1 MTAMA
6 CTSTWARST
15 ATSSRPLVWSR
26 PATSTR
32 TRVAALP
39 ALPPSVIRIK
49 WTAAEGKGKRKMN
62 ANHNKSWILILVF
75 VCVMLC
81 TPMSGHAFVLSF
93 GGSLHDPAAVRSS
106 AADVL
111 YATDRDRGEVKLV
124 GTDSSLLEGTPLDLG
139 MQSVAP
145 DGTVF
150 FGAAFRR
157 NDRVRWEMFAAN
169 PDEHSL

>member
-15 ATSSRPLVWSR
+15 ATSSRPRVWSR
-26 PATSTR
+26 PATSTH

-39 ALPPSVIRIK
+39 ALPPSVIPSKR
-49 WTAAEGKGKRKMN
+49 TAAEGKGKRN
-62 ANHNKSWILILVF
+62 VSAHLNKSWILILVF
-75 VCVMLC
+75 VCMMLQ
-81 TPMSGHAFVLSF
+81 TPMSGHAFVVNF

-106 AADVL
+106 AADAL
-111 YATDRDRGEVKLV
+111 YATDRDGREVKLV
-124 GTDSSLLEGTPLDLG
+124 GTDSSLFEGTPLDHG
-139 MQSVAP
+139 MPSLAP

-157 NDRVRWEMFAAN
+157 NNRVGWKYS
-169 PDEHSL
+169 P